1 VGATL
6 NGTIRTVTI
15 AGNFTNNGTVT
26 LTTVSLTVTAGIS
39 SSGSLTYTGAGFFK
53 VRRIYPTQELFIGAA
68 AVQFT
73 GTANQ
78 SIPAF
83 TTTGTVSML
92 KTAGTA
98 TFSGNVNGG
107 GLTINGTGGTLNLVW
122 STLSLAHGQE
132 PGTVNC
138 GSSLLRIASGSTV

>member
-1 VGATL
+1 LTINVGATL

-26 LTTVSLTVTAGIS
+26 LTGSLTVTAGT
-39 SSGSLTYTGAGFFK
+39 SSGSLTYTGAGFL
-53 VRRIYPTQELFIGAA
+53 RLGEFILLRNFSLGAA

-98 TFSGNVNGG
+98 TFTGNVNGG

-122 STLSLAHGQE
+122 YTHFLWHMDKNRDS
-132 PGTVNC
+132 
-138 GSSLLRIASGSTV
+138 